1 LLLEGASSED
11 INAKIIPLFNEYK
24 IKGVKYKDFKD
35 WTLVAKMIE
44 SKSHLTTEGY
54 KEICK
59 IKENMRACANI
70 EFCKL
75 KFVLAS
81 LEENMNCPLDNT

>member
-35 WTLVAKMIE
+35 
-44 SKSHLTTEGY
+44 
-54 KEICK
+54 
-59 IKENMRACANI
+59 
-70 EFCKL
+70 
-75 KFVLAS
+75 
-81 LEENMNCPLDNT
+81 